1 MTKQKINRAIRHLDM
16 QIVGRRGAGYFYFVG
31 TDPAIGQIGESVMV
45 CYLHQ
50 QSLTRWV
57 EDAEYALA
65 EYKPEQLELANY

>member
-1 MTKQKINRAIRHLDM
+1 MTKQKINRAIQHLGM

-31 TDPAIGQIGESVMV
+31 TDSSIGQIGESVMV

-57 EDAEYALA
+57 EDAYYALA
-65 EYKPEQLELANY
+65 EYKAEQLELANL